1 MNKTWTE
8 SQIIAGFKSNE
19 ADRQAA
25 FRAFYTYAGLR
36 ASTYK
41 QLLNLGVPHEELSD
55 VFQDAMIVAERHL
68 RAGTFKGNSKLTT
81 WFIGI
86 AKFTWLAKLQKED
99 RRNGLLPIDLPVDEF
114 INPELM
120 FLDEERNAV
129 LDEVLTSIGDFC
141 KQLLRYYG
149 LHYSMKEIA
158 ELLNLDDDERAKDRA
173 RDCREKLRKT
183 ILENPIL
190 TELFLKK

>member
-1 MNKTWTE
+1 MNETWTE

-25 FRAFYTYAGLR
+25 FRALYQYAGLR
-36 ASTYK
+36 ASTYN
-41 QLLNLGVPHEELSD
+41 QLLMMGVPNEDLPD

-68 RAGTFKGNSKLTT
+68 RSGTFNGKSKLTT

-99 RRNGLLPIDLPVDEF
+99 RRNGLLLPDLPLDEF
-114 INPELM
+114 INPEQM

-141 KQLLRYYG
+141 KRLLRYYG
-149 LHYSMKEIA
+149 LQYSMKEIA